1 VAKEVPIMSTQKVDT
16 AQLMEDLRV
25 VVEDAEALLKATAGQ
40 AGDKAD
46 TVRQRAAESVK
57 AARERLSE
65 LDGEVRMRAREAV
78 RTTDR
83 YVHENP
89 WGAIGMAAGI
99 GFILGMLSG
108 RR

>member
-1 VAKEVPIMSTQKVDT
+1 MSTQKADT

-25 VVEDAEALLKATAGQ
+25 VVEDAETLLKATAGQ
-40 AGDKAD
+40 AGEKVDQA
-46 TVRQRAAESVK
+46 RHRAEESVK
-57 AARERLSE
+57 AARERLAE
-65 LDGEVRMRAREAV
+65 LDGELRVRAREAA

-99 GFILGMLSG
+99 GFILGLLSG

>member
-1 VAKEVPIMSTQKVDT
+1 MSTQKPDA

-25 VVEDAEALLKATAGQ
+25 VVEDAVALLKATAGQ
-40 AGDKAD
+40 AGEKVEAA
-46 TVRQRAAESVK
+46 RQRAGESVRV
-57 AARERLSE
+57 ARERMSE
-65 LDGEVRMRAREAV
+65 LEGEVRTRAREAA

-99 GFILGMLSG
+99 GFILGLLSG

>member
-1 VAKEVPIMSTQKVDT
+1 MSTLKQPDA
-16 AQLMEDLRV
+16 AQHMEDLRV

-40 AGDKAD
+40 AGDKVEAA
-46 TVRQRAAESVK
+46 RQRAGESVK

-65 LDGEVRMRAREAV
+65 LEGEVRMRAREAA

-99 GFILGMLSG
+99 GFILGLLSG

>member
-1 VAKEVPIMSTQKVDT
+1 MSTQKSDT

-40 AGDKAD
+40 AGETVDKA
-46 TVRQRAAESVK
+46 RQRAEESVK
-57 AARERLSE
+57 VARERLGE
-65 LDGEVRMRAREAV
+65 FEGEVRVRAREAA

-99 GFILGMLSG
+99 GFILGLLSG

>member
-1 VAKEVPIMSTQKVDT
+1 MSTQKQPDA

-40 AGDKAD
+40 AGDKVEAA
-46 TVRQRAAESVK
+46 RQRAGESVK
-57 AARERLSE
+57 AARERLGE
-65 LDGEVRMRAREAV
+65 LEGEVRMRAREAA

-99 GFILGMLSG
+99 GFILGLLSG

>member
-1 VAKEVPIMSTQKVDT
+1 MSTQKPDA

-40 AGDKAD
+40 AGEKVEAA
-46 TVRQRAAESVK
+46 RQRAGESVRL
-57 AARERLSE
+57 ARERMSE
-65 LDGEVRMRAREAV
+65 LDGEVRARAREAAK
-78 RTTDR
+78 TTDR

-99 GFILGMLSG
+99 GFILGLLSG

>member
-1 VAKEVPIMSTQKVDT
+1 MTQQPNT

-40 AGDKAD
+40 AGEKVDQA
-46 TVRQRAAESVK
+46 RQRAQESLR
-57 AARERLSE
+57 AARARMADIE
-65 LDGEVRMRAREAV
+65 GEVSLRAREAA
-78 RTTDR
+78 RHTDR

-89 WGAIGMAAGI
+89 WGAIGIAAGVA
-99 GFILGMLSG
+99 FILGLLAG

>member
-1 VAKEVPIMSTQKVDT
+1 MTQQQPST
-16 AQLMEDLRV
+16 AQLMDDLRV

-40 AGDKAD
+40 AGEKVDQA
-46 TVRQRAAESVK
+46 RHRAEESVR

-65 LDGEVRMRAREAV
+65 LEGEVTMRAREAA

-89 WGAIGMAAGI
+89 WGAIGIAAGVA
-99 GFILGMLSG
+99 FILGLLSS

>member
-1 VAKEVPIMSTQKVDT
+1 MSTQKSDT

-40 AGDKAD
+40 AGEKVDKA
-46 TVRQRAAESVK
+46 RQRAEESVK
-57 AARERLSE
+57 VARERLGE
-65 LDGEVRMRAREAV
+65 IEGEVRVRAREAA

-99 GFILGMLSG
+99 GFILGLLSG

>member
-1 VAKEVPIMSTQKVDT
+1 MSTHAPSA

-40 AGDKAD
+40 AGEKVEHARHRAEES
-46 TVRQRAAESVK
+46 VRQ
-57 AARERLSE
+57 ARERLGE
-65 LDGEVRMRAREAV
+65 IEGEVRARAQEAA

-89 WGAIGMAAGI
+89 WGAIGIAAGAA
-99 GFILGMLSG
+99 FMLGLLAG

>member
-1 VAKEVPIMSTQKVDT
+1 MTQQPNT

-40 AGDKAD
+40 AGEKVDQA
-46 TVRQRAAESVK
+46 RQRAQQSLR
-57 AARERLSE
+57 AARARLADIE
-65 LDGEVRMRAREAV
+65 GEVALRAREAA
-78 RTTDR
+78 RHTDR

-89 WGAIGMAAGI
+89 WGAIGIAAGVA
-99 GFILGMLSG
+99 FILGLLAG

>member
-1 VAKEVPIMSTQKVDT
+1 MSTQKPADT

-40 AGDKAD
+40 AGERVEQA
-46 TVRQRAAESVK
+46 RHRAEESVR
-57 AARERLSE
+57 AARERLADLE
-65 LDGEVRMRAREAV
+65 GEVRMRAREAA

-83 YVHENP
+83 YVHETP
-89 WGAIGMAAGI
+89 WGAIGMAAGV
-99 GFILGMLSG
+99 GFILGLLSG

>member
-1 VAKEVPIMSTQKVDT
+1 MSTQKPDT

-25 VVEDAEALLKATAGQ
+25 VVEDAEALLRATAGQ
-40 AGDKAD
+40 AGAKVDLA
-46 TVRQRAAESVK
+46 RQRAEESVK
-57 AARERLSE
+57 AARERLGE
-65 LDGEVRMRAREAV
+65 LEGELRVRAREAA

-99 GFILGMLSG
+99 GFILGLLSG

>member
-1 VAKEVPIMSTQKVDT
+1 MSTQKVDT

-25 VVEDAEALLKATAGQ
+25 VVDDAEALLKATAGQ
-40 AGDKAD
+40 AGEKVESA
-46 TVRQRAAESVK
+46 RQRAGESVK
-57 AARERLSE
+57 AARERLGE
-65 LDGEVRMRAREAV
+65 LEGEVRVRAREAA

-99 GFILGMLSG
+99 GFILGLLSG

>member
-1 VAKEVPIMSTQKVDT
+1 MSTQKPDT
-16 AQLMEDLRV
+16 AQLMDDLRV

-40 AGDKAD
+40 AGEKVDQA
-46 TVRQRAAESVK
+46 RQRAQESVK
-57 AARERLSE
+57 LARERLGE
-65 LDGEVRMRAREAV
+65 LEGELRVRAREAA

-99 GFILGMLSG
+99 GFILGLLSG

>member
-1 VAKEVPIMSTQKVDT
+1 MSTPKVDT
-16 AQLMEDLRV
+16 ATLMDDLRI

-40 AGDKAD
+40 AGSGVEH
-46 TVRQRAAESVK
+46 VRQQAEESVR
-57 AARERLSE
+57 AARERLGE
-65 LDGEVRMRAREAV
+65 IEGEVRMRARDAA

-89 WGAIGMAAGI
+89 WAAIGLAAGV
-99 GFILGMLSG
+99 GFILGLLSG